1 MSRKKPTRKQLNRP
15 EPSPILTPPEPRQ
28 VEPEPQVEES
38 APIADTKPDEAE
50 SVSVP
55 IEEEENAP
63 RTELN
68 PPSPPRQH
76 PPSPPRQHPAS
87 LALEQV
93 SNAQGEAFSLG
104 DKIRVRAPWGGTATV
119 EIAKFYQDGTGDIWV
134 QYNALDSQPD
144 WSWEGG
150 FALAAVLV
158 KA

>member
-55 IEEEENAP
+55 IEENAP